1 MSNEEKLLGYLRR
14 ATTDLREARK
24 RLAAA
29 ERRSS
34 GEPIAVVGMAC
45 RYPGGVTSPDELWQL
60 VAEGRDGVSAFPEDR
75 GWNTDALYDPE
86 PGKPGRTITREGGFL
101 YDAGDFDA
109 GLFGISPRE
118 ALALDPQQRLLLE
131 TSWEAIENAGIAPHT
146 LRGTKTGV
154 FGGVMY
160 HDYALG
166 TEAAATTGGS
176 LVTGRVA
183 FSLGLEGPA
192 VTIDTACS
200 SSLVA
205 LHLAAQSL
213 NSGESTLA
221 LAGGVT
227 VMTEPDMFLY
237 FSHQRGMAADGRCKP
252 FASAADGTGCSEGV
266 GVLVLE
272 RLSDARR
279 NGHEVL
285 AVIRGSAVN
294 QDGASSSMTAPNGPS
309 QQRVIRS
316 ALENAGLTIADVDA
330 VEAHGTGT
338 RLGDPIEAQALL
350 ATYGQGRDEDKPLWL
365 GSLKSNLAHTQA
377 AAGVGGVIKM
387 VQALRHGLLPKTLYA
402 EDPTPHVD
410 WTAGNVKLL
419 TEPVAWPA
427 GERPRRAGIS
437 SFGLSGTNAH
447 VIVEEAPAAEA
458 AQAEAEVRTL
468 PLVPV
473 ALSGRSPKALAEQA
487 GRLHAHVTA
496 LAAPSLADLGFSA
509 ATTRTAHEH
518 RAVVVGADRE
528 ELLAGLAAL
537 AEGSAAP
544 ATVQGAVREGRS
556 AFLFTGQG
564 AQRLGM
570 GRELHAA
577 FPVFAEALDAVAAA
591 VDAHLDRPLYEVI
604 WGESAED
611 EALLNSTAYTQPA
624 LFAIETALFRLVE
637 SWGVRPDFL
646 AGHSIGEIT
655 AAHAAGVLSLDD
667 AARLVT
673 ARGRL
678 MQALPAGG
686 AMAAV
691 QATEEEILP
700 HLTDAVGIAAIN
712 SPRSVVVS
720 GAEDEVA
727 AIQAAFTGQGRK
739 TTRLRVSHA
748 FHSPLMEPALAEF
761 RAVAESVTY
770 APARIPV
777 VAGVHGEISEDWGT
791 PDYWTRHLREAV
803 RFSDTVQHL
812 HAKGVQTFLELG
824 PDAILT
830 ALTQNT
836 LDGEDAVV
844 EPAVRKNRPEARTL
858 LTALARLHATGTPV
872 DWAALYAG
880 TGAETVALPT
890 YAFQR
895 ERYWMI
901 ADLAGGGDATA
912 FGLAPADHP
921 LLGAVIPSPD
931 TDGVT
936 FSGRLSAD
944 TQPWLA
950 DHDVLGAVLL
960 PGTGF
965 VELALHAG
973 EQVGHTTLEELILQS
988 PLVLPERGG
997 VALRVAVGGPD
1008 ELDRRPVLIHSRPQ
1022 DSLPDTP
1029 WVLHAQ
1035 GLLAAEPTAP
1045 AAPAASGA
1053 SGADLTAWPPAG
1065 AAEVAVGE
1073 AYALLR
1079 ERGYHYGPV
1088 FQGLK
1093 AAWRQGDAVYAEI
1106 ELPEQAHEDAAR
1118 FGLHPALLDA
1128 ALHGSLL
1135 DDGPADSGSDS
1146 GTSSG
1151 SGTGSGSGVLLPFAW
1166 KGVRFHAVGATQLR
1180 VRIAPSGTD
1189 GITLDGADAQGLPV
1203 FSVES
1208 LTSRPAAPA
1217 ESAGPAPGGALFAVE
1232 LQPLPAP
1239 AAAPAPLT
1247 WGPWEEDDR
1256 TGPARDVLVLD
1267 GSEGADAEA
1276 GDTAARVHAAAA
1288 RALARVQEWLAD
1300 ERYAD
1305 SRLLVLTRGAVAA
1318 PGQGVT
1324 DLAGAAVRGLMR
1336 SAQAENPGRIV
1347 LADFEPGSAGLPVD
1361 PAVLLAAA
1369 EPEIVVRGGAL
1380 HAPRLVRA
1388 SAGATAGETVRFD
1401 APGPVLLA
1409 GGTGTL
1415 GRLVARHLVAEHGVR
1430 ELLLVSRRGSGA
1442 PGAAEL
1448 HAELTGLGAEVTLA
1462 ACDLADP
1469 DQARELLARHRV
1481 SAVIHLAGVLGDVT
1495 IGSLTPELLAGSLR
1509 PKVDAAW
1516 NLHELTRDRELSAF
1530 VLFSSVA
1537 GVLGNPGQGNYAAGN
1552 AFLDALAAHRRAGGL
1567 PGQSLAWGLWATEAD
1582 GGSVSG
1588 DGMAQEL
1595 GSTDLQRMRRS
1606 GIGALSAADGL
1617 ALFQAATTAADPVL
1631 LPLALDLAALRAAED
1646 LPAQFSALV
1655 RRRARAAA
1663 RTGGAR
1669 TATRG
1674 QELAALPEKERR
1686 RALLDL
1692 VRGQVASILGH
1703 STTAEVGPERA
1714 FNELGFDSLTALELR
1729 NQLTTATGLRL
1740 TPTLVFDHPNAQ
1752 AVAEHLDTLL
1762 AGSAAT
1768 ATAATA
1774 AGGTAG
1780 TAAEDDDPIVIV
1792 GMACRYPGGVRSPED
1807 LWRLVEDE
1815 VDAITEFPVN
1825 RGWDLDGLY
1834 DPEPGTPG
1842 KVYVRHGGFLHDA
1855 DEFDPA
1861 FFGMSPN
1868 DALTT
1873 DPQHRLL
1880 LEVAY
1885 EALERAAIDHASLKG
1900 TSTGVFAGIMYHD
1913 YTGNSAA
1920 GSLGSGRVSYTFG
1933 LEGPSVTV
1941 DTACSSSLVALHL
1954 AAQALRSGECPLALV
1969 GGVTVMS
1976 STETFVEFSRQRGLS
1991 KDGRCKSFSAA
2002 ADGAAWSEGVGVLVI
2017 ERLSD
2022 AQRHGHQ
2029 VLAVLR
2035 GSAVNQDGA
2044 SNGLMAPNGPSQQR
2058 VIRQALANAGLS
2070 TADVDLVEAHGT
2082 GTTLGDPIEAQALL
2096 ATYGQDRG
2104 DAEPL
2109 WLGSIKS
2116 NIGHTQAAAGVAG
2129 VIKMVEALRTGI
2141 MPKSLH
2147 LDAPSAQVDWE
2158 AGAVRLLDEAR
2169 KWPAADRPR
2178 RAGVSSFGISGTN
2191 AHVILEAPA
2200 LPQPAAE
2207 SAESVTPVTP
2217 DGAPGSAR
2225 VVPWLLSARDAE
2237 GLVRQAG
2244 SLLGHL
2250 DALPAAELRDVGYAL
2265 ATTRAPMEHRAAV
2278 VANDPAQA
2286 RQALAALADGA
2297 PGAVPAV
2304 RAATGALTAFLFSGQ
2319 GAQRPGMGRELHA
2332 AFPVFAEAFDAAVA
2346 ELDRHLERPL
2356 REVVWGEDAGEL
2368 SRTLYTQT
2376 GLFAFE
2382 TALFRLLES
2391 WGVSPDFLAGH
2402 SIGEI
2407 TAAHVAGV
2415 LSLADAARLVA
2426 ARGRLMQAL
2435 PSGGAMAAVQAS
2447 EDEVL
2452 PLLTDA
2458 VSIGAVNGPQSVV
2471 VSGAEEEVLAI
2482 QEHFTAQGR
2491 KTSRLRV
2498 SHAFHSPLM
2507 EPMLAE
2513 FGAVAAGLSP
2523 AELRIPLVSNVT
2535 GRIMTAEEVADPQYW
2550 VRHVR
2555 EAVRFCDGVRTLA
2568 EAGATAFVEVGPDAV
2583 LAGLGPACLAQTTA
2597 EAPVFLALSRRER
2610 DEEHTLVAALAQAH
2624 AHGVEVDWNGFFAGS
2639 GARRIE
2645 LPTYAF
2651 RRDRFW
2657 ALDERRGGDAGS
2669 LGLDAV
2675 DHPLLSAVLPAPGTG
2690 GATFTGRP
2698 ARSAQPWLEDHDLLG
2713 TVVLP
2718 ATGFVELALRAGAE
2732 FGCDRLA
2739 GLTLHAP
2746 LPLPE
2751 QGGVPLHVVVG
2762 APGEDGLRP
2771 VGVYSRS
2778 EDADGDAD
2786 SGWGLHAEGILA
2798 TGAASASA
2806 SAPADLS
2813 AWPPAGAS
2821 PVAVA
2826 DAYERLLARGYGYG
2840 PVFQGLHAAWRRGG
2854 ELFAEIALP
2863 ADAGSGEAPAGRFTV
2878 HPALLDAALHLDRL
2892 DRLDGL
2898 DGSGTG
2904 TDAAAPLATASWTDL
2919 QVHRAGATALRVRIT
2934 RDARGTLTLEAADEE
2949 GRPVLSAAA
2958 ITQRTVAAQDLRS
2971 GEQPGALHRLTWN
2984 QIPAGG
2990 SAAQEAPVLFE
3001 CPVPEGAADAAA
3013 RARTVAAATLDRL
3026 VRWTGEEQEPAGPL
3040 TVVTRGAVAVR
3051 EDERAD
3057 LAQAPVWGL
3066 VRAAQGEHPG
3076 RFVLADLDDTEA
3088 SRQALPAALGAG
3100 LTEFAIRAGAVLV
3113 PRLAKAPAPGADRP
3127 SLAGGTVLVTGAGSA
3142 AGAAIARRLVT
3153 GYGATRLLLVR
3164 TPGATGTDPQ
3174 AAPGHDAGAAPQ
3186 HADGLTADRA
3196 ADADGLARLAAEFAG
3211 SAVTVD
3217 TADGD
3222 PADRAALAALLASV
3236 PAEHPLVAVVHA
3248 DLPAGATRTDA
3259 QAGAALDAG
3268 LRRSADAAWNLHEL
3282 TREHPLVAFLLL
3294 SSSAGLMHGAGQGA
3308 RAAAAG
3314 FLGALARHRHTLG
3327 LPATTLAFG
3336 PWEAAAEPAGQTELL
3351 ASLGLP
3357 ALGAERGL
3365 ALLDEALRTPGA
3377 DLTALD
3383 LDRGTLRAAPGRVP
3397 AVLAG
3402 FVRTP
3407 AGRSGRGGDEAEQL
3421 RRRLTGLDAQE
3432 RERLLLELTRSQVAG
3447 LLGHASADAVAA
3459 DQSFQEL
3466 GFDSLAVVE
3475 LRSRLGA
3482 ATALALPASLA
3493 FDFPTSR
3500 AVAGYLAGALR
3511 PEDNDG
3517 TQGVVEVLDQLDAAL
3532 AAVARDAA
3540 DPARITARLEAVLRR
3555 WQDTRTTEPAD
3566 PEQDFEA
3573 VTDDELFEALDREL
3587 GL

>member
-45 RYPGGVTSPDELWQL
+45 RYPGGVDSPEDLWRL

-109 GLFGISPRE
+109 ALFGISPRE

-252 FASAADGTGCSEGV
+252 FASNADGTGCSEGV

-279 NGHEVL
+279 NGHPVL

-387 VQALRHGLLPKTLYA
+387 IQALRHGLLPKTLYA

-447 VIVEEAPAAEA
+447 VIVEEAPAAGP
-458 AQAEAEVRTL
+458 AEPDAEIRTL

-473 ALSGRSPKALAEQA
+473 AVSGRSPKALAEQA

-496 LAAPSLADLGFSA
+496 HAELRLADLGFSA
-509 ATTRTAHEH
+509 ATTRTPHEY

-528 ELLAGLAAL
+528 ELLAGLSAL
-537 AEGSAAP
+537 AEGAA
-544 ATVQGAVREGRS
+544 ASVAVEGVVREGRS

-577 FPVFAEALDAVAAA
+577 FPVFAQALDAVAAA
-591 VDAHLDRPLYEVI
+591 VDEHLDRPLYEVI
-604 WGESAED
+604 WGED
-611 EALLNSTAYTQPA
+611 EELLNSTAYTQPA

-655 AAHAAGVLSLDD
+655 AAHAAGVLSLED

-686 AMAAV
+686 AMAAI
-691 QATEEEILP
+691 QATEEEVLP
-700 HLTDAVGIAAIN
+700 HLTDSVGIAAIN
-712 SPRSVVVS
+712 SPHSIVVS
-720 GAEDEVA
+720 GAEEAVE
-727 AIQAAFTGQGRK
+727 AIQAAFTAQGRK
-739 TTRLRVSHA
+739 STRLRVSHA
-748 FHSPLMEPALAEF
+748 FHSPLMDPALAEF

-770 APARIPV
+770 APAQIPV
-777 VAGVHGEISEDWGT
+777 VSGVHGELSEDWGT

-803 RFSDTVQHL
+803 RFSDTVRHL
-812 HAKGVQTFLELG
+812 HAKGVTRFLELG
-824 PDAILT
+824 PDAVLT

-836 LDGEDAVV
+836 LDADDAVV

-858 LTALARLHATGTPV
+858 LTALARLHATGTAV
-872 DWAALYAG
+872 DWTAFYAG
-880 TGAETVALPT
+880 TGAQTVALPT
-890 YAFQR
+890 YAFQH

-901 ADLAGGGDATA
+901 TDLTGAGDASA

-921 LLGAVIPSPD
+921 LLGAVISSPG

-936 FSGRLSAD
+936 FSGRLGVD

-973 EQVGHTTLEELILQS
+973 EQVGHPALEELILQA

-997 VALRVAVGGPD
+997 VALQVSVAGPD

-1022 DSLPDTP
+1022 DSLPETP

-1035 GLLAAEPTAP
+1035 GLLAAAP
-1045 AAPAASGA
+1045 AAA
-1053 SGADLTAWPPAG
+1053 GADLTVWPPAG
-1065 AAEVAVGE
+1065 ATEVAVGE
-1073 AYALLR
+1073 AYELLR
-1079 ERGYHYGPV
+1079 ERGYHYGSV

-1093 AAWRQGDAVYAEI
+1093 AAWRQGDAVYAEV
-1106 ELPEQAHEDAAR
+1106 ELPEQAHEDADR
-1118 FGLHPALLDA
+1118 FGVHPALLDA

-1135 DDGPADSGSDS
+1135 DDGRSGGQGDGESD
-1146 GTSSG
+1146 
-1151 SGTGSGSGVLLPFAW
+1151 GSGVLLPFAW
-1166 KGVRFHAVGATQLR
+1166 RGVRFHAVGATRLR
-1180 VRIAPSGTD
+1180 VRIAPSGPD
-1189 GITLDGADAQGLPV
+1189 GITVDGADTDGLPV

-1217 ESAGPAPGGALFAVE
+1217 ESAGQAPGGALFTVE
-1232 LQPLPAP
+1232 LHPLPAP
-1239 AAAPAPLT
+1239 AAAPAPLS
-1247 WGPWEEDDR
+1247 WGLWEADDR
-1256 TGPARDVLVLD
+1256 TGPAKDVLVLD
-1267 GSEGADAEA
+1267 GSEGVEA
-1276 GDTAARVHAAAA
+1276 ADTAARVHAAAA

-1318 PGQGVT
+1318 PGEGVT

-1347 LADFEPGSAGLPVD
+1347 LADLEPGSAGLPVE

-1369 EPEIVVRGGAL
+1369 EPEIVVRGGAPF
-1380 HAPRLVRA
+1380 APRLVRA
-1388 SAGATAGETVRFD
+1388 ADGATSEAVRTVRFD
-1401 APGPVLLA
+1401 APGAVLLA

-1415 GRLVARHLVAEHGVR
+1415 GRLVARHLVTEHGVR
-1430 ELLLVSRRGSGA
+1430 ELLLVSRRGPGA
-1442 PGAAEL
+1442 PGAADL

-1469 DQARELLARHRV
+1469 EQARELLDRHRV
-1481 SAVIHLAGVLGDVT
+1481 SAVIHLAGVLGDIT

-1516 NLHELTRDRELSAF
+1516 NLHELTRGLELSAF

-1552 AFLDALAAHRRAGGL
+1552 AFLDALAAHRRAEGL
-1567 PGQSLAWGLWATEAD
+1567 PGQSLAWGLWATEGD

-1595 GSTDLQRMRRS
+1595 NGTDLQRMRRS

-1617 ALFQAATTAADPVL
+1617 ALFEAATASADPVL
-1631 LPLALDLAALRAAED
+1631 LPLALDLAALRAAEE

-1740 TPTLVFDHPNAQ
+1740 TPTLVFDHPNAL

-1762 AGSAAT
+1762 APAAASAA
-1768 ATAATA
+1768 AATVTGGA
-1774 AGGTAG
+1774 AA
-1780 TAAEDDDPIVIV
+1780 DDDPIVIV

-1885 EALERAAIDHASLKG
+1885 EALERAAIDQASLKG

-1913 YTGNSAA
+1913 YAGNSAA

-1991 KDGRCKSFSAA
+1991 KDGRCKSFSDA

-2022 AQRHGHQ
+2022 ARRNGHR

-2070 TADVDLVEAHGT
+2070 SADVDLVEAHGT

-2116 NIGHTQAAAGVAG
+2116 NIGHAQAAAGVAG
-2129 VIKMVEALRTGI
+2129 VIKMVQALQTGI

-2147 LDAPSAQVDWE
+2147 LETASTKVDWE

-2169 KWPAADRPR
+2169 KWPASDRPR

-2200 LPQPAAE
+2200 LPEAPADETPAAQ
-2207 SAESVTPVTP
+2207 AP
-2217 DGAPGSAR
+2217 DAPAR

-2244 SLLGHL
+2244 RLLGHL
-2250 DALPAAELRDVGYAL
+2250 DTLPAAEPRDVGYSL
-2265 ATTRAPMEHRAAV
+2265 ATTRAPLEHR
-2278 VANDPAQA
+2278 VALVATDAAQA
-2286 RQALAALADGA
+2286 RRALAALADGA
-2297 PGAVPAV
+2297 PAAVPAV
-2304 RAATGALTAFLFSGQ
+2304 RAAAGPLTAFLFSGQ

-2332 AFPVFAEAFDAAVA
+2332 AFPVFAEAFDAALA
-2346 ELDRHLERPL
+2346 ELDRHLDRPL

-2368 SRTLYTQT
+2368 SRTVYTQS

-2382 TALFRLLES
+2382 SALFRLLES
-2391 WGVSPDFLAGH
+2391 WGVGPDFLAGH

-2435 PSGGAMAAVQAS
+2435 PAGGAMAAVQAS
-2447 EDEVL
+2447 EEEVL

-2471 VSGAEEEVLAI
+2471 VSGAEDEVTAI

-2513 FGAVAAGLSP
+2513 FGAVAAGLTP
-2523 AELRIPLVSNVT
+2523 AEPRIPLVSNVT
-2535 GRIMTAEEVADPQYW
+2535 GRIMTAEEIADPQYW

-2555 EAVRFCDGVRTLA
+2555 EAVRFCDGVRALA

-2583 LAGLGPACLAQTTA
+2583 LAGLGPACLAGTDEGTGTA
-2597 EAPVFLALSRRER
+2597 DAPVFVALSRREH
-2610 DEEHTLVAALAQAH
+2610 DEEHTLVAALARAH
-2624 AHGVEVDWNGFFAGS
+2624 THGVDVDWNGFFAGS

-2675 DHPLLSAVLPAPGTG
+2675 DHPLLSAAVPAPGTG

-2698 ARSAQPWLEDHDLLG
+2698 ARSAHPWLEDHDLLG

-2718 ATGFVELALRAGAE
+2718 ATGFVELALRAGAG
-2732 FGCDRLA
+2732 FGCDRLE

-2771 VGVYSRS
+2771 VGVYSRG

-2786 SGWGLHAEGILA
+2786 SGWSLHAEGTLT
-2798 TGAASASA
+2798 TGTTGTP
-2806 SAPADLS
+2806 APADLS
-2813 AWPPAGAS
+2813 AWPPPGAS

-2863 ADAGSGEAPAGRFTV
+2863 ADAGSGEASAERFTV

-2892 DRLDGL
+2892 DRLDRP
-2898 DGSGTG
+2898 G
-2904 TDAAAPLATASWTDL
+2904 TDAPAPLATASWSDL
-2919 QVHRAGATALRVRIT
+2919 RLYRSGATALRVRIT
-2934 RDARGTLTLEAADEE
+2934 RDAQGTLALEAADAE

-2958 ITQRTVAAQDLRS
+2958 IAQRTVSAEELRT
-2971 GEQPGALHRLTWN
+2971 GEQPGALHRLTWI
-2984 QIPAGG
+2984 QAPAGG
-2990 SAAQEAPVLFE
+2990 SAAQDAPVLFE
-3001 CPVPEGAADAAA
+3001 CPVPEGACDADAAA
-3013 RARTVAAATLDRL
+3013 RARTVAAATLGRL
-3026 VRWTGEEQEPAGPL
+3026 ARWIGEEQESAAPL

-3051 EDERAD
+3051 EDEGAD
-3057 LAQAPVWGL
+3057 LAQAPVPGL
-3066 VRAAQGEHPG
+3066 VRAAQSEHPG

-3100 LTEFAIRAGAVLV
+3100 LTEFAIRAGTVLV
-3113 PRLAKAPAPGADRP
+3113 PRLAKAPAPAADRP
-3127 SLAGGTVLVTGAGSA
+3127 SLAAGTVLVTGAGSA
-3142 AGAAIARRLVT
+3142 AGAAVARRLVT

-3164 TPGATGTDPQ
+3164 TRA
-3174 AAPGHDAGAAPQ
+3174 
-3186 HADGLTADRA
+3186 TADPGDFGDLGDLGQDL
-3196 ADADGLARLAAEFAG
+3196 ADLGAETVVADC
-3211 SAVTVD
+3211 
-3217 TADGD
+3217 D
-3222 PADRAALAALLASV
+3222 PADRAALAALLAGV
-3236 PAEHPLVAVVHA
+3236 PAGHPLVAVVHA

-3259 QAGAALDAG
+3259 QDAAALDAD

-3282 TREHPLVAFLLL
+3282 TREQPLAAFLLL

-3314 FLGALARHRHTLG
+3314 FLSSLARHRRTLG
-3327 LPATTLAFG
+3327 LAATTLAFG
-3336 PWEAAAEPAGQTELL
+3336 PWETAAAPAGQTELL

-3365 ALLDEALRTPGA
+3365 ALLDEALRTPEA

-3383 LDRGTLRAAPGRVP
+3383 PDRGTLRAVTGRVP

-3407 AGRSGRGGDEAEQL
+3407 AGRSGRDGDEADRL
-3421 RRRLTGLDAQE
+3421 RRRLTGLDPAE

-3475 LRSRLGA
+3475 LRSRLGT
-3482 ATALALPASLA
+3482 ATGLALPASLA

-3500 AVAGYLAGALR
+3500 AVAGYLAVALQ
-3511 PEDNDG
+3511 PEDDDG
-3517 TQGVVEVLDQLDAAL
+3517 THAVAEVLDQLDAAL
-3532 AAVARDAA
+3532 AAVARGAA

>member
-45 RYPGGVTSPDELWQL
+45 RYPGGVNSPDDLWRL

-252 FASAADGTGCSEGV
+252 FASNADGTGCSEGV

-350 ATYGQGRDEDKPLWL
+350 ATYGQGRDEGEPLWL

-458 AQAEAEVRTL
+458 AEADGELRTL

-473 ALSGRSPKALAEQA
+473 ALSGRTEKALAEQA
-487 GRLHAHVTA
+487 GRLHAHLTGHADV
-496 LAAPSLADLGFSA
+496 SLTDLGFSA
-509 ATTRTAHEH
+509 VTTRTAHEH

-528 ELLAGLAAL
+528 ELLSGLAAL
-537 AEGSAAP
+537 AEGS
-544 ATVQGAVREGRS
+544 GAGVVRGLVREGKS

-577 FPVFAEALDAVAAA
+577 FPVFAQALDAVAAA
-591 VDAHLDRPLYEVI
+591 VDAHLDTPLYEVM
-604 WGESAED
+604 WGED

-655 AAHAAGVLSLDD
+655 AAHVAGVLSLED

-686 AMAAV
+686 AMAAI
-691 QATEEEILP
+691 QATEEEVLP

-712 SPRSVVVS
+712 SPRSIVVS
-720 GAEDEVA
+720 GAEEAVE
-727 AIQAAFTGQGRK
+727 AIQAAFTELGRK

-748 FHSPLMEPALAEF
+748 FHSPLMDPALAEF

-812 HAKGVQTFLELG
+812 HTKGVQTFVELG

-872 DWAALYAG
+872 DWTAFYDG
-880 TGAETVALPT
+880 TGAAPVPLPT

-921 LLGAVIPSPD
+921 LLGAVISSPD

-936 FSGRLSAD
+936 FSGRLGAD
-944 TQPWLA
+944 THPWLA

-973 EQVGHTTLEELILQS
+973 EQVGHTTLEELILQA
-988 PLVLPERGG
+988 PLVLPEHGG
-997 VALRVAVGGPD
+997 VALQVSVAGPD
-1008 ELDRRPVLIHSRPQ
+1008 ELDRRAVLIHSRPQ

-1035 GLLAAEPTAP
+1035 GLLAAAP
-1045 AAPAASGA
+1045 VAA
-1053 SGADLTAWPPAG
+1053 GADLTVWPPAG

-1073 AYALLR
+1073 AYELLQ

-1118 FGLHPALLDA
+1118 FGIHPALLDA

-1135 DDGPADSGSDS
+1135 DDGRGGSD
-1146 GTSSG
+1146 
-1151 SGTGSGSGVLLPFAW
+1151 SGVLLPFAW
-1166 KGVRFHAVGATQLR
+1166 RGVRFHAVGATGLR
-1180 VRIAPSGTD
+1180 VRIAPSGPD
-1189 GITLDGADAQGLPV
+1189 SITLDGADADGLPV

-1208 LTSRPAAPA
+1208 LVSRAAAPA
-1217 ESAGPAPGGALFAVE
+1217 PESAGQAPGGALFAVE
-1232 LQPLPAP
+1232 LRPLPAP

-1247 WGPWEEDDR
+1247 WGPWEADDR

-1267 GSEGADAEA
+1267 GSDASDAA
-1276 GDTAARVHAAAA
+1276 GDTAAQVHAATA
-1288 RALARVQEWLAD
+1288 RALLRVQEWLAD

-1305 SRLLVLTRGAVAA
+1305 SRLLVVTRGAVAA
-1318 PGQGVT
+1318 PGEGVT

-1347 LADFEPGSAGLPVD
+1347 LADLEPDADLEPGSAGLPVE

-1380 HAPRLVRA
+1380 YAPRLVRA
-1388 SAGATAGETVRFD
+1388 TAGATAEQTIRFD
-1401 APGPVLLA
+1401 APGAVLLA

-1430 ELLLVSRRGSGA
+1430 ELLLVSRRGPEA
-1442 PGAAEL
+1442 PGAADL

-1469 DQARELLARHRV
+1469 DRARELLARHRV

-1509 PKVDAAW
+1509 PKADAAW
-1516 NLHELTRDRELSAF
+1516 NLHELTRGQDLSAF

-1552 AFLDALAAHRRAGGL
+1552 AFLDALAAHRRAEGL
-1567 PGQSLAWGLWATEAD
+1567 PGQSLAWGLWATEGD

-1588 DGMAQEL
+1588 DGMAEEL
-1595 GSTDLQRMRRS
+1595 NSTDLQRMRRS

-1617 ALFQAATTAADPVL
+1617 ALFEAATTSADAVL

-1674 QELAALPEKERR
+1674 QELASLPEKERR

-1768 ATAATA
+1768 ATTTAATA
-1774 AGGTAG
+1774 GRAAGD
-1780 TAAEDDDPIVIV
+1780 DDDPIVIV
-1792 GMACRYPGGVRSPED
+1792 GMACRYPGGVRSPEE

-1825 RGWDLDGLY
+1825 RGWDVDGLY

-1880 LEVAY
+1880 LEVAH
-1885 EALERAAIDHASLKG
+1885 EALERAAIDQASLKG
-1900 TSTGVFAGIMYHD
+1900 TPTGVFAGIMYHD

-1954 AAQALRSGECPLALV
+1954 AAQAVRSGECPLALV

-1991 KDGRCKSFSAA
+1991 KDGRCKSFSDA

-2022 AQRHGHQ
+2022 ARSNGHR

-2096 ATYGQDRG
+2096 ATYGQGRG

-2109 WLGSIKS
+2109 WLGSVKS

-2129 VIKMVEALRTGI
+2129 VIKMVQALQTGI

-2147 LDAPSAQVDWE
+2147 LDAPSTKVDWD

-2169 KWPAADRPR
+2169 KWPASDRPR

-2200 LPQPAAE
+2200 LPEAPASEAPAAPE
-2207 SAESVTPVTP
+2207 
-2217 DGAPGSAR
+2217 APAR

-2244 SLLGHL
+2244 RLLGHL
-2250 DALPAAELRDVGYAL
+2250 DTLPAAEPRDVGFSL
-2265 ATTRAPMEHRAAV
+2265 ATTRAPMEHR
-2278 VANDPAQA
+2278 VALVATDSAQA
-2286 RQALAALADGA
+2286 RRALAALASGA
-2297 PGAVPAV
+2297 PAAVPAV
-2304 RAATGALTAFLFSGQ
+2304 RAAATGGPTAFLFSGQ
-2319 GAQRPGMGRELHA
+2319 GAQRPGMGRGLHA

-2346 ELDRHLERPL
+2346 ELDRHLDRPL
-2356 REVVWGEDAGEL
+2356 REVVWGEDAAEL

-2391 WGVSPDFLAGH
+2391 WGVRPDFLAGH
-2402 SIGEI
+2402 SVGEI
-2407 TAAHVAGV
+2407 TAAHVGGA

-2458 VSIGAVNGPQSVV
+2458 VSIGAVNGPRSVV
-2471 VSGAEEEVLAI
+2471 VSGAQDEVGAI
-2482 QEHFTAQGR
+2482 EEHFTAQGR

-2523 AELRIPLVSNVT
+2523 AEPRIPLVSNVT
-2535 GRIMTAEEVADPQYW
+2535 GRIMTAAEIADPQYW

-2555 EAVRFCDGVRTLA
+2555 QAVRFSDGVRALA

-2583 LAGLGPACLAQTTA
+2583 LAGLGPACLTDTDTGTGSDTGSGSGSGSGIGSGAA
-2597 EAPVFLALSRRER
+2597 DAPVFVALSRRER

-2624 AHGVEVDWNGFFAGS
+2624 THGVDVDWAAFFAGS

-2675 DHPLLSAVLPAPGTG
+2675 DHPLLSAVVPAPGTG

-2718 ATGFVELALRAGAE
+2718 DTGLVELALRAGAE

-2762 APGEDGLRP
+2762 APGEDGPRP
-2771 VGVYSRS
+2771 VSVYSRA
-2778 EDADGDAD
+2778 EDADGEAD
-2786 SGWGLHAEGILA
+2786 SGWSLHAEGTLT
-2798 TGAASASA
+2798 TGAAAT
-2806 SAPADLS
+2806 PADLS
-2813 AWPPAGAS
+2813 AWPPAGAA

-2840 PVFQGLHAAWRRGG
+2840 PVFQGLQAAWRRGG

-2863 ADAGSGEAPAGRFTV
+2863 GDAGSGEAAADRFTV

-2892 DRLDGL
+2892 DRLD
-2898 DGSGTG
+2898 
-2904 TDAAAPLATASWTDL
+2904 TDAPAPLATASWTDL
-2919 QVHRAGATALRVRIT
+2919 QVHRTGAAALRVRIT
-2934 RDARGTLTLEAADEE
+2934 RDAQGALALEAADEE
-2949 GRPVLSAAA
+2949 GRPVLSAGAV
-2958 ITQRTVAAQDLRS
+2958 TQRAVSAEELRT
-2971 GEQPGALHRLTWN
+2971 GELPGALHRLTWVPA
-2984 QIPAGG
+2984 PAGG
-2990 SAAQEAPVLFE
+2990 SAAQAAPVLFE
-3001 CPVPEGAADAAA
+3001 CPVPEGAADADAA
-3013 RARTVAAATLDRL
+3013 DRARTVAAATLARL
-3026 VRWTGEEQEPAGPL
+3026 ARWLDEEQAASL

-3051 EDERAD
+3051 EDEGAD

-3088 SRQALPAALGAG
+3088 SRQALPAALGSG

-3113 PRLAKAPAPGADRP
+3113 PRLAKAAAPQGEPP
-3127 SLAGGTVLVTGAGSA
+3127 SLEAGTVLVTGAGSA
-3142 AGAAIARRLVT
+3142 AGAAVARRLVAA
-3153 GYGATRLLLVR
+3153 YGATRLLLLR
-3164 TPGATGTDPQ
+3164 TPAANGTDPQ
-3174 AAPGHDAGAAPQ
+3174 AAPAHDAATPPQ
-3186 HADGLTADRA
+3186 HADGP
-3196 ADADGLARLAAEFAG
+3196 ARLAAEFAG
-3211 SAVTVD
+3211 SPVTVD
-3217 TADGD
+3217 TADCD
-3222 PADRAALAALLASV
+3222 PADRTALAALLASV
-3236 PAEHPLVAVVHA
+3236 PAGHPLVAVVHA
-3248 DLPAGATRTDA
+3248 DLPAGTTRTDA
-3259 QAGAALDAG
+3259 QDPAALDAD

-3282 TREHPLVAFLLL
+3282 TRESRLGAFLLV

-3314 FLGALARHRHTLG
+3314 FLTALARHRRTLG
-3327 LPATTLAFG
+3327 LAATALAFG
-3336 PWEAAAEPAGQTELL
+3336 PWEAAAEPAAQTELL

-3365 ALLDEALRTPGA
+3365 ALLDEALRGA
-3377 DLTALD
+3377 EPDLTALD
-3383 LDRGTLRAAPGRVP
+3383 LDRGTLRAATGRVP

-3407 AGRSGRGGDEAEQL
+3407 GGRSGRGGADEADQL

-3432 RERLLLELTRSQVAG
+3432 RERLLLELVRSQVAG
-3447 LLGHASADAVAA
+3447 LLGHASAEAVAA

-3475 LRSRLGA
+3475 LRSRLGT
-3482 ATALALPASLA
+3482 ATGLALPASLA

-3500 AVAGYLAGALR
+3500 AVAGHLAAAVR
-3511 PEDNDG
+3511 PDDGDG
-3517 TQGVVEVLDQLDAAL
+3517 TRGVTEALDQLDAAL

-3566 PEQDFEA
+3566 PEQDFQA

>member
-45 RYPGGVTSPDELWQL
+45 RYPGGVTSPDDLWRL

-252 FASAADGTGCSEGV
+252 FASNADGTGCSEGV
-266 GVLVLE
+266 GVIVLE

-458 AQAEAEVRTL
+458 AQAQEEIRTL

-473 ALSGRSPKALAEQA
+473 ALSGRSAKALAEQA
-487 GRLHAHVTA
+487 GRLHAHVTGHA
-496 LAAPSLADLGFSA
+496 DASLTDLGFSA
-509 ATTRTAHEH
+509 ATTRTAQEH

-528 ELLAGLAAL
+528 ELLAGLSAL
-537 AEGSAAP
+537 AEGSAA
-544 ATVQGAVREGRS
+544 AGAVHGVVREGRS

-577 FPVFAEALDAVAAA
+577 FPVFAAALDAVVAA
-591 VDAHLDRPLYEVI
+591 VDEHLDTPLYEVM
-604 WGESAED
+604 WGESPED

-637 SWGVRPDFL
+637 SWGVRADFL
-646 AGHSIGEIT
+646 AGHSIGEIS
-655 AAHAAGVLSLDD
+655 AAHAAGVLSLED

-686 AMAAV
+686 AMAAI

-700 HLTDAVGIAAIN
+700 HLTEAVGIAAVN
-712 SPRSVVVS
+712 SPRSIVVS
-720 GAEDEVA
+720 GAEDAVE
-727 AIQAAFTGQGRK
+727 AIQAQFTEQGRK

-748 FHSPLMEPALAEF
+748 FHSPLMDPALAEF

-770 APARIPV
+770 APAQIPV

-791 PDYWTRHLREAV
+791 PEYWTRHLREAV

-812 HAKGVQTFLELG
+812 HAKGVQTFVELG

-872 DWAALYAG
+872 DWTAFYAG
-880 TGAETVALPT
+880 TGAHAVALPT
-890 YAFQR
+890 YAFQH

-921 LLGAVIPSPD
+921 LLGAVISSPD
-931 TDGVT
+931 SDGLT
-936 FSGRLSAD
+936 FSGRLGVD

-973 EQVGHTTLEELILQS
+973 EQVGHTTLEELILQA
-988 PLVLPERGG
+988 PLVLPEHGG
-997 VALRVAVGGPD
+997 VALQVTVAGPD
-1008 ELDRRPVLIHSRPQ
+1008 ELGRRPVLIHSRPQ

-1029 WVLHAQ
+1029 WLLHAQ
-1035 GLLAAEPTAP
+1035 GLLAEAP
-1045 AAPAASGA
+1045 AA

-1073 AYALLR
+1073 AYELLQ

-1118 FGLHPALLDA
+1118 FGIHPALLDA

-1135 DDGPADSGSDS
+1135 DDGQGGSD
-1146 GTSSG
+1146 
-1151 SGTGSGSGVLLPFAW
+1151 SGVLLPFAW
-1166 KGVRFHAVGATQLR
+1166 RGVRFHAVGATRLR
-1180 VRIAPSGTD
+1180 VRIAPSGPD
-1189 GITLDGADAQGLPV
+1189 AITLDGADADGLPV

-1208 LTSRPAAPA
+1208 LVSRAAAPVPA
-1217 ESAGPAPGGALFAVE
+1217 EAAGQAPGGALFAVE
-1232 LQPLPAP
+1232 LQPLPVRS
-1239 AAAPAPLT
+1239 AAPAPLT
-1247 WGPWEEDDR
+1247 WGLWEADDR
-1256 TGPARDVLVLD
+1256 TRPAQDVLVLE
-1267 GSEGADAEA
+1267 GSDARDTA
-1276 GDTAARVHAAAA
+1276 GDTAAQVHAATA

-1300 ERYAD
+1300 ERFAE
-1305 SRLLVLTRGAVAA
+1305 SRLLVVTRGAVAA
-1318 PGQGVT
+1318 PGEGVTEGVT

-1347 LADFEPGSAGLPVD
+1347 LADLEPGSAGLTVE

-1388 SAGATAGETVRFD
+1388 TAGATAGEAIRFD

-1430 ELLLVSRRGSGA
+1430 ELLLVGRRGPEA
-1442 PGAAEL
+1442 PGAAAL

-1495 IGSLTPELLAGSLR
+1495 IGSLTPELLAGALR

-1516 NLHELTRDRELSAF
+1516 NLHELTRGQDLSAF

-1552 AFLDALAAHRRAGGL
+1552 AFLDALAAHRRAEGL
-1567 PGQSLAWGLWATEAD
+1567 PGQSLAWGLWATEGD

-1588 DGMAQEL
+1588 DGMAEEL
-1595 GSTDLQRMRRS
+1595 SGTDLQRMRRS

-1617 ALFQAATTAADPVL
+1617 ALFEAATTSADAVL

-1669 TATRG
+1669 STTRG
-1674 QELAALPEKERR
+1674 QELAALPEKERS

-1768 ATAATA
+1768 ATAVTATGGAA
-1774 AGGTAG
+1774 AG
-1780 TAAEDDDPIVIV
+1780 DDDPIVIV
-1792 GMACRYPGGVRSPED
+1792 GMACRYPGGVRSPEE

-1825 RGWDLDGLY
+1825 RGWDIDGLY

-1885 EALERAAIDHASLKG
+1885 EALERAAIDQASLKG

-1954 AAQALRSGECPLALV
+1954 AAQAVRSGECPLALV

-1991 KDGRCKSFSAA
+1991 QDGRCKSFSAA

-2022 AQRHGHQ
+2022 ARRRGHR

-2058 VIRQALANAGLS
+2058 VIWQALANAGLS

-2129 VIKMVEALRTGI
+2129 VIKMVQALQSGI

-2169 KWPAADRPR
+2169 KWPASDRPR

-2191 AHVILEAPA
+2191 AHVILEAPE
-2200 LPQPAAE
+2200 LPDLPELPDPAAAPGSAE
-2207 SAESVTPVTP
+2207 SA
-2217 DGAPGSAR
+2217 GADAAAPAR
-2225 VVPWLLSARDAE
+2225 VVPWLLSARDPE
-2237 GLVRQAG
+2237 GLARQAG
-2244 SLLGHL
+2244 QLQSHL
-2250 DALPAAELRDVGYAL
+2250 DTLPAAELRDVGFSL
-2265 ATTRAPMEHRAAV
+2265 ATTRAPMEHRAALI
-2278 VANDPAQA
+2278 ASDPAQA
-2286 RQALAALADGA
+2286 RTALAALASGA
-2297 PGAVPAV
+2297 PAAVASV
-2304 RAATGALTAFLFSGQ
+2304 RAATGGLTAFLFSGQ

-2346 ELDRHLERPL
+2346 ELDRHLDRPL

-2391 WGVSPDFLAGH
+2391 WGVRPDFLAGH
-2402 SIGEI
+2402 SIGELV
-2407 TAAHVAGV
+2407 AAHVSGV
-2415 LSLADAARLVA
+2415 LSLADAAELVA

-2435 PSGGAMAAVQAS
+2435 PAGGAMLAVQAS

-2471 VSGAEEEVLAI
+2471 VSGAEDEVLAI
-2482 QEHFTAQGR
+2482 QEHFTAQDR

-2513 FGAVAAGLSP
+2513 FGAVAAGISP
-2523 AELRIPLVSNVT
+2523 AEPRIPLVSNVT
-2535 GRIMTAEEVADPQYW
+2535 GRIMSAEEIADPQYW

-2555 EAVRFCDGVRTLA
+2555 RAVRFSDGVRALA

-2583 LAGLGPACLAQTTA
+2583 LAGLGPACLTDGDSGTGSDAGTGNT
-2597 EAPVFLALSRRER
+2597 PVFLALSRRER

-2624 AHGVEVDWNGFFAGS
+2624 NHGVDVDWNDFFAGS
-2639 GARRIE
+2639 GAQRVE

-2675 DHPLLSAVLPAPGTG
+2675 DHPLLGAVVPAPATG

-2751 QGGVPLHVVVG
+2751 QGGAPLHVVVG
-2762 APGEDGLRP
+2762 APGEDSLRP
-2771 VGVYSRS
+2771 VGVYSRAGDGEGA
-2778 EDADGDAD
+2778 EDTA
-2786 SGWGLHAEGILA
+2786 WTLHAEGTLA
-2798 TGAASASA
+2798 QGAAVSA

-2813 AWPPAGAS
+2813 VWPPAGAA

-2863 ADAGSGEAPAGRFTV
+2863 ADAGSGETAADRFTV

-2892 DRLDGL
+2892 DQLD
-2898 DGSGTG
+2898 TE
-2904 TDAAAPLATASWTDL
+2904 APAPLATASWTDL
-2919 QVHRAGATALRVRIT
+2919 QVHRTGAATLRVRIT
-2934 RDARGTLTLEAADEE
+2934 RDAQGTLALEAADEE
-2949 GRPVLSAAA
+2949 GRPVLSAGAV
-2958 ITQRTVAAQDLRS
+2958 TQRAVSAEELRT
-2971 GEQPGALHRLTWN
+2971 GEQPGALYRLTWS
-2984 QIPAGG
+2984 QAPAGG
-2990 SAAQEAPVLFE
+2990 SPAQDAPVLFE
-3001 CPVPEGAADAAA
+3001 CPVPEGAADADAAA
-3013 RARTVAAATLDRL
+3013 RARTVAGATLARL
-3026 VRWTGEEQEPAGPL
+3026 AQWLDEEQASAAPL

-3051 EDERAD
+3051 EDEGAD

-3066 VRAAQGEHPG
+3066 VRAAESEHPG

-3100 LTEFAIRAGAVLV
+3100 LSEFAIRAGTVLV
-3113 PRLAKAPAPGADRP
+3113 PRLAKAAAPQGEAP
-3127 SLAGGTVLVTGAGSA
+3127 SLAAGTVLVTGAGSA
-3142 AGAAIARRLVT
+3142 AGAAVARRLVT
-3153 GYGATRLLLVR
+3153 EYGATRLLLTR
-3164 TPGATGTDPQ
+3164 TES
-3174 AAPGHDAGAAPQ
+3174 AAGPAGLDDL
-3186 HADGLTADRA
+3186 ADLA
-3196 ADADGLARLAAEFAG
+3196 GLADLGAE
-3211 SAVTVD
+3211 TVV
-3217 TADGD
+3217 ADCD
-3222 PADRAALAALLASV
+3222 PADRTALAALLADV
-3236 PAEHPLVAVVHA
+3236 PAGHPLVAVVHA
-3248 DLPAGATRTDA
+3248 DLPAGAARFDA
-3259 QAGAALDAG
+3259 QAGDALDAA

-3282 TREHPLVAFLLL
+3282 TRDDRLTAFLLL

-3314 FLGALARHRHTLG
+3314 FLTALARHRHTLG
-3327 LPATTLAFG
+3327 LAATTLAFG
-3336 PWEAAAEPAGQTELL
+3336 PWEAAAERADQQDLL

-3365 ALLDEALRTPGA
+3365 ALLDEALRTAEA

-3383 LDRGTLRAAPGRVP
+3383 LDRGTLRAATGRVP

-3407 AGRSGRGGDEAEQL
+3407 AGRSGRGGADEADQL
-3421 RRRLTGLDAQE
+3421 RRRLTGLDAEE
-3432 RERLLLELTRSQVAG
+3432 RERLLLELVRSQVAG

-3475 LRSRLGA
+3475 LRSRLGT

-3500 AVAGYLAGALR
+3500 AVAGYLATAVQ

-3517 TQGVVEVLDQLDAAL
+3517 TQAVAEVLDQLDAAL
-3532 AAVARDAA
+3532 AAVAQGAA

>member
-1 MSNEEKLLGYLRR
+1 
-14 ATTDLREARK
+14 
-24 RLAAA
+24 
-29 ERRSS
+29 
-34 GEPIAVVGMAC
+34 
-45 RYPGGVTSPDELWQL
+45 
-60 VAEGRDGVSAFPEDR
+60 
-75 GWNTDALYDPE
+75 
-86 PGKPGRTITREGGFL
+86 
-101 YDAGDFDA
+101 
-109 GLFGISPRE
+109 
-118 ALALDPQQRLLLE
+118 
-131 TSWEAIENAGIAPHT
+131 
-146 LRGTKTGV
+146 
-154 FGGVMY
+154 
-160 HDYALG
+160 
-166 TEAAATTGGS
+166 
-176 LVTGRVA
+176 
-183 FSLGLEGPA
+183 
-192 VTIDTACS
+192 
-200 SSLVA
+200 
-205 LHLAAQSL
+205 
-213 NSGESTLA
+213 
-221 LAGGVT
+221 
-227 VMTEPDMFLY
+227 
-237 FSHQRGMAADGRCKP
+237 
-252 FASAADGTGCSEGV
+252 
-266 GVLVLE
+266 
-272 RLSDARR
+272 
-279 NGHEVL
+279 
-285 AVIRGSAVN
+285 
-294 QDGASSSMTAPNGPS
+294 
-309 QQRVIRS
+309 
-316 ALENAGLTIADVDA
+316 
-330 VEAHGTGT
+330 
-338 RLGDPIEAQALL
+338 
-350 ATYGQGRDEDKPLWL
+350 
-365 GSLKSNLAHTQA
+365 
-377 AAGVGGVIKM
+377 
-387 VQALRHGLLPKTLYA
+387 
-402 EDPTPHVD
+402 
-410 WTAGNVKLL
+410 
-419 TEPVAWPA
+419 
-427 GERPRRAGIS
+427 
-437 SFGLSGTNAH
+437 
-447 VIVEEAPAAEA
+447 
-458 AQAEAEVRTL
+458 
-468 PLVPV
+468 
-473 ALSGRSPKALAEQA
+473 
-487 GRLHAHVTA
+487 
-496 LAAPSLADLGFSA
+496 
-509 ATTRTAHEH
+509 
-518 RAVVVGADRE
+518 
-528 ELLAGLAAL
+528 
-537 AEGSAAP
+537 
-544 ATVQGAVREGRS
+544 
-556 AFLFTGQG
+556 
-564 AQRLGM
+564 
-570 GRELHAA
+570 
-577 FPVFAEALDAVAAA
+577 
-591 VDAHLDRPLYEVI
+591 
-604 WGESAED
+604 
-611 EALLNSTAYTQPA
+611 
-624 LFAIETALFRLVE
+624 
-637 SWGVRPDFL
+637 
-646 AGHSIGEIT
+646 
-655 AAHAAGVLSLDD
+655 
-667 AARLVT
+667 
-673 ARGRL
+673 
-678 MQALPAGG
+678 
-686 AMAAV
+686 
-691 QATEEEILP
+691 
-700 HLTDAVGIAAIN
+700 
-712 SPRSVVVS
+712 
-720 GAEDEVA
+720 
-727 AIQAAFTGQGRK
+727 
-739 TTRLRVSHA
+739 
-748 FHSPLMEPALAEF
+748 
-761 RAVAESVTY
+761 
-770 APARIPV
+770 
-777 VAGVHGEISEDWGT
+777 EDWGT

-803 RFSDTVQHL
+803 RFSDTVHHL
-812 HAKGVQTFLELG
+812 HTKGVRTFVELG

-836 LDGEDAVV
+836 LDGTEAVV

-858 LTALARLHATGTPV
+858 LTALARLHATGTAV
-872 DWAALYAG
+872 DWAAFYAG
-880 TGAETVALPT
+880 TGAQAVALPT

-901 ADLAGGGDATA
+901 ADLAGGGDASA

-921 LLGAVIPSPD
+921 LLGAVISSPG
-931 TDGVT
+931 TAGVT
-936 FSGRLSAD
+936 FSGRLGVD

-973 EQVGHTTLEELILQS
+973 EQVGHTTLEELILQA

-997 VALRVAVGGPD
+997 VALQVSVAGPD

-1035 GLLAAEPTAP
+1035 GLLAAAP
-1045 AAPAASGA
+1045 VA

-1073 AYALLR
+1073 AYELLR

-1106 ELPEQAHEDAAR
+1106 ELPEQAHEDALR
-1118 FGLHPALLDA
+1118 FGVHPALLDA

-1135 DDGPADSGSDS
+1135 DDGQSDGQSDGKSDGQSDGQSDGRAD
-1146 GTSSG
+1146 
-1151 SGTGSGSGVLLPFAW
+1151 GSGVLLPFAW
-1166 KGVRFHAVGATQLR
+1166 RGVRFHALGATRLR

-1189 GITLDGADAQGLPV
+1189 GITLDGADADGLPV

-1217 ESAGPAPGGALFAVE
+1217 GSAGQAPGGALFAVE

-1239 AAAPAPLT
+1239 AAAPAPLS
-1247 WGPWEEDDR
+1247 WGLWDADDR
-1256 TGPARDVLVLD
+1256 TGPAKDVLVLD
-1267 GSEGADAEA
+1267 GSEGVEA
-1276 GDTAARVHAAAA
+1276 ADTAARVHAAAT

-1305 SRLLVLTRGAVAA
+1305 SRLLVLTRGAVAT
-1318 PGQGVT
+1318 PGEDVT

-1347 LADFEPGSAGLPVD
+1347 LADLEPGSAGLPPE

-1369 EPEIVVRGGAL
+1369 EPEIVVRGGAPY
-1380 HAPRLVRA
+1380 APRLVRA
-1388 SAGATAGETVRFD
+1388 TAGATPEESVRFD
-1401 APGPVLLA
+1401 APGAVLLA

-1415 GRLVARHLVAEHGVR
+1415 GRLVARHLVTEHGVR
-1430 ELLLVSRRGSGA
+1430 ELLLVSRRGPGA
-1442 PGAAEL
+1442 PGAADL

-1516 NLHELTRDRELSAF
+1516 NLHELTRGRELSAF

-1552 AFLDALAAHRRAGGL
+1552 AFLDALAAHRRAEGL
-1567 PGQSLAWGLWATEAD
+1567 PGQSLAWGLWATERD

-1588 DGMAQEL
+1588 DGMAEEL
-1595 GSTDLQRMRRS
+1595 NSTDLQRMRRS

-1617 ALFQAATTAADPVL
+1617 ALFEAATTSADPVL

-1663 RTGGAR
+1663 RTGGAP

-1740 TPTLVFDHPNAQ
+1740 TPTLVFDHPNAH
-1752 AVAEHLDTLL
+1752 AVAEHLDALL
-1762 AGSAAT
+1762 APAAAT

-1774 AGGTAG
+1774 ATATDGTDG
-1780 TAAEDDDPIVIV
+1780 TAAEDDPIVIV

-1885 EALERAAIDHASLKG
+1885 EALERAAIDQASLKG

-1991 KDGRCKSFSAA
+1991 KDGRCKSFSDA

-2022 AQRHGHQ
+2022 ARRNGHQ

-2070 TADVDLVEAHGT
+2070 SADVDLVEAHGT

-2116 NIGHTQAAAGVAG
+2116 NIGHAQAAAGVAG
-2129 VIKMVEALRTGI
+2129 VIKMVQALRTGI

-2147 LDAPSAQVDWE
+2147 LDAASTKVDWD

-2200 LPQPAAE
+2200 LPEAAACEAPAAT
-2207 SAESVTPVTP
+2207 AP
-2217 DGAPGSAR
+2217 DAPAR

-2244 SLLGHL
+2244 RLLGHL
-2250 DALPAAELRDVGYAL
+2250 DTLPAAEPRDVGYSL
-2265 ATTRAPMEHRAAV
+2265 ATTRAPLEHR
-2278 VANDPAQA
+2278 VALVATDSAQA
-2286 RQALAALADGA
+2286 RRALAALADGA
-2297 PGAVPAV
+2297 PAAAPAV

-2332 AFPVFAEAFDAAVA
+2332 AFPVFAEAFDAALA
-2346 ELDRHLERPL
+2346 ELDRHLDRPL
-2356 REVVWGEDAGEL
+2356 REVVWGEDAAEL
-2368 SRTLYTQT
+2368 SRTVYTQT

-2382 TALFRLLES
+2382 SALFRLLES

-2407 TAAHVAGV
+2407 TAAHVCGV

-2435 PSGGAMAAVQAS
+2435 PAGGAMAAVQAS
-2447 EDEVL
+2447 EEEVL
-2452 PLLTDA
+2452 PLLTDT

-2471 VSGAEEEVLAI
+2471 VSGAEDEVTAI

-2513 FGAVAAGLSP
+2513 FGAVAAALTP
-2523 AELRIPLVSNVT
+2523 AEPRIPLVSNVT
-2535 GRIMTAEEVADPQYW
+2535 GRIMTAEEIADPQYW

-2555 EAVRFCDGVRTLA
+2555 EAVRFRDGVRALA

-2583 LAGLGPACLAQTTA
+2583 LAGLGPACLADTDTDTDTA
-2597 EAPVFLALSRRER
+2597 HETGTGTGDAPVFVALSRRER
-2610 DEEHTLVAALAQAH
+2610 DEEHTLVDALARAH
-2624 AHGVEVDWNGFFAGS
+2624 AHGVDVDWNGFFAGS

-2675 DHPLLSAVLPAPGTG
+2675 DHPLLSAVVPAPGTG

-2739 GLTLHAP
+2739 GLSLHAP

-2771 VGVYSRS
+2771 VGVYSRAA
-2778 EDADGDAD
+2778 DADGDAD
-2786 SGWGLHAEGILA
+2786 SGWSLHAEGTLTTLT
-2798 TGAASASA
+2798 TGAA
-2806 SAPADLS
+2806 APADLS

-2840 PVFQGLHAAWRRGG
+2840 PVFQGLQAAWRRGG

-2863 ADAGSGEAPAGRFTV
+2863 AGAGSGEAAADRFTV

-2892 DRLDGL
+2892 DRPGA
-2898 DGSGTG
+2898 
-2904 TDAAAPLATASWTDL
+2904 DAPAPLSTASWTDL
-2919 QVHRAGATALRVRIT
+2919 QVHRPGAAALRVRIT
-2934 RDARGTLTLEAADEE
+2934 RDAQGTLALEAADGE

-2958 ITQRTVAAQDLRS
+2958 VTQRTVSAEELRT
-2971 GEQPGALHRLTWN
+2971 GEQPGALHRLTWS
-2984 QIPAGG
+2984 QAPAGG
-2990 SAAQEAPVLFE
+2990 SAPQDAPVLYE
-3001 CPVPEGAADAAA
+3001 CPVPEGAADADAAA

-3026 VRWTGEEQEPAGPL
+3026 ARWIGEEQESAAPL

-3051 EDERAD
+3051 EDEGAD
-3057 LAQAPVWGL
+3057 LAQAPVGGL
-3066 VRAAQGEHPG
+3066 VRAAQSEHPG

-3100 LTEFAIRAGAVLV
+3100 LTEFAIRAGTVLV
-3113 PRLAKAPAPGADRP
+3113 PRLAKAPAPDADRP
-3127 SLAGGTVLVTGAGSA
+3127 SLAAGTVLVTGAGSA
-3142 AGAAIARRLVT
+3142 AGAAVARRLVT
-3153 GYGATRLLLVR
+3153 EYGATRLLLLR
-3164 TPGATGTDPQ
+3164 TETA
-3174 AAPGHDAGAAPQ
+3174 
-3186 HADGLTADRA
+3186 ADRGGF
-3196 ADADGLARLAAEFAG
+3196 ADLADLADLGAE
-3211 SAVTVD
+3211 TVV
-3217 TADGD
+3217 ADCD
-3222 PADRAALAALLASV
+3222 PADRSALAALLAGV
-3236 PAEHPLVAVVHA
+3236 PAGHPLVAVVHA

-3259 QAGAALDAG
+3259 QAAAALDAD

-3282 TREHPLVAFLLL
+3282 TREHPLAVFLML
-3294 SSSAGLMHGAGQGA
+3294 SSSAGLMHGAGQGT

-3314 FLGALARHRHTLG
+3314 FLSALARRRHTLG
-3327 LPATTLAFG
+3327 LAATTLAFG

-3365 ALLDEALRTPGA
+3365 ALLDEALRSPGA

-3383 LDRGTLRAAPGRVP
+3383 LDRGTLRAATGRVP

-3407 AGRSGRGGDEAEQL
+3407 AGRSGRGGDEADQL
-3421 RRRLTGLDAQE
+3421 RRRLTGLEPAE

-3459 DQSFQEL
+3459 DRSFQEL

-3475 LRSRLGA
+3475 LRSRLGT
-3482 ATALALPASLA
+3482 ATGLALPASLA

-3500 AVAGYLAGALR
+3500 AVAGYLAAALR
-3511 PEDNDG
+3511 PGDDDG
-3517 TQGVVEVLDQLDAAL
+3517 TQGVAELLDQLDAAL
-3532 AAVARDAA
+3532 AAVAQGAA

>member
-45 RYPGGVTSPDELWQL
+45 RYPGGVTSPDDLWRL

-131 TSWEAIENAGIAPHT
+131 ASWEAIENAGIAPHT
-146 LRGTKTGV
+146 LRGTRTGV

-192 VTIDTACS
+192 LTIDTACS

-252 FASAADGTGCSEGV
+252 FASNADGTGCSEGV

-458 AQAEAEVRTL
+458 AEDKGETRTL

-473 ALSGRSPKALAEQA
+473 VLSGRTAKALAEQA
-487 GRLHAHVTA
+487 GRLHAHVTGHA
-496 LAAPSLADLGFSA
+496 DVSLADLGYST

-518 RAVVVGADRE
+518 RAVVVGGDRE

-537 AEGSAAP
+537 AEGSAEP
-544 ATVQGAVREGRS
+544 GVVQGLVREGRS

-591 VDAHLDRPLYEVI
+591 VDEHLDTPLYEVI
-604 WGESAED
+604 WGED

-655 AAHAAGVLSLDD
+655 AAHAAGVLSLED

-686 AMAAV
+686 AMAAI

-720 GAEDEVA
+720 GAEDAVE
-727 AIQAAFTGQGRK
+727 AIQAAFTERGRK
-739 TTRLRVSHA
+739 ATRLRVSHA
-748 FHSPLMEPALAEF
+748 FHSPLMDPALAEF
-761 RAVAESVTY
+761 RTVAESVTY

-803 RFSDTVQHL
+803 RFSDTVRHL
-812 HAKGVQTFLELG
+812 HGKGVQTFVELG

-858 LTALARLHATGTPV
+858 LTTLARLHATGTPV
-872 DWAALYAG
+872 DWTAFHAG
-880 TGAETVALPT
+880 TGASAVALPT

-901 ADLAGGGDATA
+901 ADLSGGGDATA

-921 LLGAVIPSPD
+921 LLGAVIPSPG
-931 TDGVT
+931 TDSVT
-936 FSGRLSAD
+936 FSGRLGID

-973 EQVGHTTLEELILQS
+973 EQVGHPALEELILQA
-988 PLVLPERGG
+988 PLVLPEHGG
-997 VALRVAVGGPD
+997 VALQVSVAGPD
-1008 ELDRRPVLIHSRPQ
+1008 ELDRRAVLIHSRPQ
-1022 DSLPDTP
+1022 DALPDTP

-1035 GLLAAEPTAP
+1035 GLLAEAP
-1045 AAPAASGA
+1045 AA

-1073 AYALLR
+1073 AYELLR

-1088 FQGLK
+1088 FQGLT

-1118 FGLHPALLDA
+1118 FGIHPALLDA

-1135 DDGPADSGSDS
+1135 DDGRGGPD
-1146 GTSSG
+1146 
-1151 SGTGSGSGVLLPFAW
+1151 SGVLLPFAW
-1166 KGVRFHAVGATQLR
+1166 RGVRLHAVGATRLR
-1180 VRIAPSGTD
+1180 VRIAPSGPD
-1189 GITLDGADAQGLPV
+1189 GITLDGADAQGLPL

-1217 ESAGPAPGGALFAVE
+1217 DTAGQAPGGALFAVE
-1232 LQPLPAP
+1232 LRPLPAP

-1247 WGPWEEDDR
+1247 WELWEADDR

-1267 GSEGADAEA
+1267 GSEGVAA
-1276 GDTAARVHAAAA
+1276 GDTAAQVHAATA

-1300 ERYAD
+1300 ERYAE
-1305 SRLLVLTRGAVAA
+1305 SRLLVVTRGAVAA
-1318 PGQGVT
+1318 AGEGVT

-1347 LADFEPGSAGLPVD
+1347 LADLEPGSDGLPVD

-1369 EPEIVVRGGAL
+1369 EPEIVVRSGAL

-1388 SAGATAGETVRFD
+1388 TAGATARDTIRFD
-1401 APGPVLLA
+1401 APGAVLLA

-1430 ELLLVSRRGSGA
+1430 ELLLVSRRGPEA
-1442 PGAAEL
+1442 PGAADL

-1469 DQARELLARHRV
+1469 DRARELLARHRV
-1481 SAVIHLAGVLGDVT
+1481 SAVVHLAGVLGDVT

-1516 NLHELTRDRELSAF
+1516 NLHELTRGQELSAF

-1552 AFLDALAAHRRAGGL
+1552 AFLDALAAHRRAAGL
-1567 PGQSLAWGLWATEAD
+1567 PGQSLAWGLWATEGD

-1588 DGMAQEL
+1588 DGMAEEL
-1595 GSTDLQRMRRS
+1595 NSTDLQRMRRS
-1606 GIGALSAADGL
+1606 GIGALSAAEGL
-1617 ALFQAATTAADPVL
+1617 ALFEAATTSADPVL

-1752 AVAEHLDTLL
+1752 AVAGHLDTLL

-1780 TAAEDDDPIVIV
+1780 TAADDDPIVIV
-1792 GMACRYPGGVRSPED
+1792 GMACRYPGGVRSPEE

-1885 EALERAAIDHASLKG
+1885 EALERAAIDQASLKG

-2022 AQRHGHQ
+2022 ARRNGHR

-2070 TADVDLVEAHGT
+2070 AADVDLVEAHGT

-2129 VIKMVEALRTGI
+2129 VIKTVQALQTGI

-2147 LDAPSAQVDWE
+2147 LDAPSTQVDWE

-2169 KWPAADRPR
+2169 KWPVSDRPR

-2200 LPQPAAE
+2200 PDAPATPATPAGTEPAA
-2207 SAESVTPVTP
+2207 
-2217 DGAPGSAR
+2217 DGAASDSADAAPAAAR
-2225 VVPWLLSARDAE
+2225 VVPWLLSARDPE

-2244 SLLGHL
+2244 RLLGHL
-2250 DALPAAELRDVGYAL
+2250 DTLPAAEPRDVGFSL
-2265 ATTRAPMEHRAAV
+2265 ATTRAPMEHRAALI
-2278 VANDPAQA
+2278 AGDPVQA
-2286 RQALAALADGA
+2286 RRALAALASGA
-2297 PGAVPAV
+2297 PAPVPAV
-2304 RAATGALTAFLFSGQ
+2304 RAATGGLTAFLFSGQ

-2346 ELDRHLERPL
+2346 ELDRHLDRPL

-2391 WGVSPDFLAGH
+2391 WGVRPDFLAGH

-2407 TAAHVAGV
+2407 TAAHVCGV
-2415 LSLADAARLVA
+2415 LSLADAAKLVA

-2452 PLLTDA
+2452 PLLTAA

-2491 KTSRLRV
+2491 KSSRLRV

-2513 FGAVAAGLSP
+2513 FGAVAAELSP
-2523 AELRIPLVSNVT
+2523 AEPRIPLVSNVT
-2535 GRIMTAEEVADPQYW
+2535 GRIMTAEEIADPQYW

-2555 EAVRFCDGVRTLA
+2555 EAVRFCDGVRALA

-2583 LAGLGPACLAQTTA
+2583 LAGLGPACLAETDTGA
-2597 EAPVFLALSRRER
+2597 GTGSGSGSGSADTPVFVALSRRER

-2624 AHGVEVDWNGFFAGS
+2624 THGVEVDWNGFFAGS

-2675 DHPLLSAVLPAPGTG
+2675 DHPLLSAVVPAPGTG

-2751 QGGVPLHVVVG
+2751 QGGAPLHVVVG

-2771 VGVYSRS
+2771 VGVYSRA
-2778 EDADGDAD
+2778 EAPDGDAD
-2786 SGWGLHAEGILA
+2786 SGWSLHAEGTLTTA
-2798 TGAASASA
+2798 GASASA
-2806 SAPADLS
+2806 STPADLS
-2813 AWPPAGAS
+2813 AWPPAGAT

-2826 DAYERLLARGYGYG
+2826 DAYERLLAAGYGYG

-2863 ADAGSGEAPAGRFTV
+2863 ADAGSGESAADRFTV

-2892 DRLDGL
+2892 DRLD
-2898 DGSGTG
+2898 TG
-2904 TDAAAPLATASWTDL
+2904 AAAPLATASWTGL
-2919 QVHRAGATALRVRIT
+2919 QVHRTGAAALRVRIT
-2934 RDARGTLTLEAADEE
+2934 RDAQGTLALEAADEE
-2949 GRPVLSAAA
+2949 GRPVLSADAVA
-2958 ITQRTVAAQDLRS
+2958 QRAVSADELRT
-2971 GEQPGALHRLTWN
+2971 GEQPGALYRLTWG
-2984 QIPAGG
+2984 QAPTG
-2990 SAAQEAPVLFE
+2990 SAAQDAPALFE
-3001 CPVPEGAADAAA
+3001 CPVPEGAADADAAA
-3013 RARTVAAATLDRL
+3013 RARTVAAATLARL
-3026 VRWTGEEQEPAGPL
+3026 AQWLDEERTAPL
-3040 TVVTRGAVAVR
+3040 AVVTRGAVAAR
-3051 EDERAD
+3051 EGEGAD

-3066 VRAAQGEHPG
+3066 VRAAQSEHPG
-3076 RFVLADLDDTEA
+3076 RFLLADLDDTEA

-3100 LTEFAIRAGAVLV
+3100 LTEFAIRAGTVLV
-3113 PRLAKAPAPGADRP
+3113 PRLVKAAAPEADRP
-3127 SLAGGTVLVTGAGSA
+3127 SLAAGTVLVTGAGSA
-3142 AGAAIARRLVT
+3142 AGAAVARRLVT
-3153 GYGATRLLLVR
+3153 GHGATRLLLTR
-3164 TPGATGTDPQ
+3164 TQG
-3174 AAPGHDAGAAPQ
+3174 
-3186 HADGLTADRA
+3186 ADGLDALADL
-3196 ADADGLARLAAEFAG
+3196 DADTE
-3211 SAVTVD
+3211 V
-3217 TADGD
+3217 ADCD
-3222 PADRAALAALLASV
+3222 PADRTALAALLAAI

-3248 DLPAGATRTDA
+3248 DLPAGAARTDA
-3259 QAGAALDAG
+3259 QAADALDAD

-3282 TREHPLVAFLLL
+3282 TRESGLAAFLLV

-3314 FLGALARHRHTLG
+3314 FLTALARHRHTLG
-3327 LPATTLAFG
+3327 LAATTLAFG
-3336 PWEAAAEPAGQTELL
+3336 PWEAAADPADQQELL

-3365 ALLDEALRTPGA
+3365 DLLDEALRTAEA

-3383 LDRGTLRAAPGRVP
+3383 LDRGTLRAATGRTP

-3407 AGRSGRGGDEAEQL
+3407 AGRSGRGGADEAEQL

-3432 RERLLLELTRSQVAG
+3432 RERLLVELTRSQVAG
-3447 LLGHASADAVAA
+3447 LLGHASSEAVGA

-3475 LRSRLGA
+3475 LRSRLGT
-3482 ATALALPASLA
+3482 ATGLALPASLA

-3517 TQGVVEVLDQLDAAL
+3517 TQGVTEVLDQLDAAL

-3566 PEQDFEA
+3566 PEQDFQA